1 MISNLQITLRKAML
15 HKATSE
21 TKSKFTGKGS
31 GENLI
36 LKEDAECIIATV
48 MEIIAAKR
56 NNTKVVLS
64 DGTEFDACAY
74 VTIGKGLAKAMNWNG
89 HTYFSDL
96 DKERVERS
104 FTSWTTYK
112 YVNDE
117 FEVPA
122 KHPGDRPVMI
132 KAEGQVVS
140 PSKFEDLVKDF
151 NKLQGTERAITV
163 GTAVSISDAKLTD
176 FGYLYVNGE
185 LRQVSKDDA
194 EYGASFATLF
204 KPQFSPSFTFGRS
217 ADEET
222 ETIVVEWLW

>member
-1 MISNLQITLRKAML
+1 MISNLQLMLRKAML

-31 GENLI
+31 GANLI

-56 NNTKVVLS
+56 NNAKIVLS
-64 DGTEFDACAY
+64 DGTEFDASAY
-74 VTIGKGLAKAMNWNG
+74 STIGTGLAKAMNWNG
-89 HTYFSDL
+89 YTYFSDL

-104 FTSWTTYK
+104 FTSWTTHK
-112 YVNDE
+112 YANDE
-117 FEVPA
+117 YEVPA
-122 KHPGDRPVMI
+122 KHDGDKPVMI

-140 PSKFEDLVKDF
+140 PSKFDDLVKDF
-151 NKLQGTERAITV
+151 NKLQGTERSIET
-163 GTAVSISDAKLTD
+163 GTNVNISSAKLSD

-185 LRQVSKDDA
+185 LRQVSKEDS

-204 KPQFSPSFTFGRS
+204 KPQFSPSFVFGRS

-222 ETIVVEWLW
+222 ETIVLEWLW